1 MRNRPHSHT
10 TTGVL
15 TMARQPEAKLV
26 QRIKAFVVEKGGRPF
41 KIVGSDEG
49 YQEIGIPDLLIC
61 YKGRFIGGE
70 VKQPGEPLRPR
81 QKLVL
86 REIFEADGVA
96 AVLETVGHAA
106 ILLLRIDREVSS
118 GKSTGLFFHRGTF
131 HDVVSFHNSEEYF
144 TEG

>member
-1 MRNRPHSHT
+1 
-10 TTGVL
+10 
-15 TMARQPEAKLV
+15 MARQPEALLV
-26 QRIKAFVVEKGGRPF
+26 QKIKTHIVTMGGRPF

-49 YQEIGIPDLLIC
+49 YQEVGIPDLLIC

-86 REIFEADGVA
+86 REIFEADGIA

-106 ILLLRIDREVSS
+106 ILLLRVDREVSR
-118 GKSTGLFFHRGTF
+118 GKSRGLFFHRGTF
-131 HDVVSFHNSEEYF
+131 HDVVNFGYGEEFF
-144 TEG
+144 TSG